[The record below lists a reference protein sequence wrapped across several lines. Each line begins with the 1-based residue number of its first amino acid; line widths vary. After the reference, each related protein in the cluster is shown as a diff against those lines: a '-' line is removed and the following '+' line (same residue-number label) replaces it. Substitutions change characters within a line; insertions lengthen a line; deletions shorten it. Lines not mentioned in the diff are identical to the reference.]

1 MPSSSSVSA
10 SEGGPFPLG
19 QEPHLLECA
28 PPRPGCPG
36 CSLSPAL
43 SRAPELPGGRLS
55 DGQRVIMRKGERGAP
70 RAAAL
75 TLHISD
81 PPGPSSIRSCSLSG
95 RLIAGG
101 QDGWRDRQPR
111 NP

>member
-1 MPSSSSVSA
+1 MLSA
-10 SEGGPFPLG
+10 LQ
-19 QEPHLLECA
+19 QEPHLQESA
-28 PPRPGCPG
+28 PPGPGAPRLQSQPRPLP
-36 CSLSPAL
+36 
-43 SRAPELPGGRLS
+43 APELPGGGLS
-55 DGQRVIMRKGERGAP
+55 DGQRVIMREGERGAP